1 MAIENIRV
9 EWNSLIQALTAAD
22 LTTRSKAA
30 REIFERGRELAR
42 AAIEP
47 WLVDDMLSNLFVIDS
62 ASRFPEATVGLAV
75 EPATFERIWKAS
87 GSPHLAEVPPDQD
100 AKEFELVFTDS
111 VRLDILTSRQREGLG
126 AMARHLEKFGESIQQ
141 VELLVTSVDHATQI
155 LRLHFHLTPVFPQT
169 RSGANNTRVNFFLLP
184 APSGKK
190 VLIELV
196 EAGTAA

>member
-9 EWNSLIQALTAAD
+9 EWNSLIQEMSAGDPA
-22 LTTRSKAA
+22 TRSKAA

-47 WLVDDMLSNLFVIDS
+47 WLADDMLSNLFVIDS
-62 ASRFPEATVGLAV
+62 ASCFPEATVGLAV
-75 EPATFERIWKAS
+75 EPATFERIWKAC
-87 GSPHLAEVPPDQD
+87 GSPPLAEVPPDQD
-100 AKEFELVFTDS
+100 AKEFELVFPDR
-111 VRLDILTSRQREGLG
+111 VRVDILTSRQREGSG

-141 VELLVTSVDHATQI
+141 VELLVRNVDHATQI

-190 VLIELV
+190 VLLELV
-196 EAGTAA
+196 EAGTAT

>member
-22 LTTRSKAA
+22 LTTRSNAA
-30 REIFERGRELAR
+30 QQIFERGRELAR

-47 WLVDDMLSNLFVIDS
+47 WLADDMLSNLFVIDS

-111 VRLDILTSRQREGLG
+111 VHIDILTSRQREGSG

-141 VELLVTSVDHATQI
+141 VELLVKNVDHATQI
-155 LRLHFHLTPVFPQT
+155 LRLHFHLAPVFPQT